1 MEGTVFKIIC
11 FIKHVW
17 ETWNYTV
24 GAFVATSY
32 FLSRIPDLCLR
43 AAPLY
48 LSPNRILG
56 PLVYIWKLSHLDSAY
71 PLSFRWLK
79 IVHFAMPWLKTKTA
93 WDSEGFWPSAG
104 AQASYWGCR
113 VGVGV
118 KFSSSSLHCECP
130 VTPPHHHTSHL
141 GVPKHNPLSLKVLE
155 VKVHDHG
162 NHTVLL
168 STMTDSFSVS
178 WILGTPALHLSFGVF
193 SVSLILLYYSYKDR
207 WRWIWILPEW
217 SRVTLSWV
225 LRVCLFIFLLCVW
238 K

>member
-32 FLSRIPDLCLR
+32 FLSRIPDLCLH

-93 WDSEGFWPSAG
+93 WDSEGFWPLAG

-130 VTPPHHHTSHL
+130 VTPPITTHHTWVSRNIIL
-141 GVPKHNPLSLKVLE
+141 CLSKFWRS
-155 VKVHDHG
+155 KCMIMA
-162 NHTVLL
+162 TIP
-168 STMTDSFSVS
+168 FS
-178 WILGTPALHLSFGVF
+178 
-193 SVSLILLYYSYKDR
+193 Y
-207 WRWIWILPEW
+207 LPW
-217 SRVTLSWV
+217 LTTL
-225 LRVCLFIFLLCVW
+225 VCLGF
-238 K
+238 